1 MSSFVLPSTAKALPS
16 TSTASSCASSHTA
29 SRSQMDPHCLY
40 RYAVVVCRRRPQYIK
55 LHTRVDSLCVTGT
68 AQLSAA
74 GDYQE
79 VCSLECDGMWWGHS
93 QHTHR
98 ETSAKGAGTCHHTTA
113 PMLCAN
119 TVALVVP
126 IAGAGVLVPDTV
138 FVTNLASM
146 VTKTML
152 LTTFSA
158 VGDVE
163 DVTAHPG

>member
-1 MSSFVLPSTAKALPS
+1 
-16 TSTASSCASSHTA
+16 
-29 SRSQMDPHCLY
+29 
-40 RYAVVVCRRRPQYIK
+40 
-55 LHTRVDSLCVTGT
+55 
-68 AQLSAA
+68 
-74 GDYQE
+74 
-79 VCSLECDGMWWGHS
+79 
-93 QHTHR
+93 
-98 ETSAKGAGTCHHTTA
+98 
-113 PMLCAN
+113 MLCAN

>member
-1 MSSFVLPSTAKALPS
+1 
-16 TSTASSCASSHTA
+16 
-29 SRSQMDPHCLY
+29 
-40 RYAVVVCRRRPQYIK
+40 
-55 LHTRVDSLCVTGT
+55 
-68 AQLSAA
+68 
-74 GDYQE
+74 
-79 VCSLECDGMWWGHS
+79 MWWGHS

-98 ETSAKGAGTCHHTTA
+98 ETSAKGAGTCHHATA

-119 TVALVVP
+119 NVALVVP
-126 IAGAGVLVPDTV
+126 TAGAGVLVPDTV